1 MRIDFWSEWQ
11 DLNLI
16 LDEALLLHR
25 QIKALDARRRTD
37 IDGCEALI
45 AAGQLLNEA
54 RTLCYHFATQL
65 GSTGWYGREQG
76 SAFEQNPLDNSVLAG
91 TEQNTK

>member
-45 AAGQLLNEA
+45 AGRAVAERSSNSLLPFCYPTRQHGLVRTGTGQ
-54 RTLCYHFATQL
+54 R
-65 GSTGWYGREQG
+65 
-76 SAFEQNPLDNSVLAG
+76 FEQNPLDNSVLAG